1 MNADPIR
8 GFPRSS
14 ALALLFG
21 VAGTILYHSSQ
32 FFSGFDKFFG
42 DRGDARGFV
51 YFCEHWYQSILG
63 KASLLNPGI
72 FYPTKRTLAYSDLLF
87 GFAAPYSFFRA
98 LGFSMFT
105 STELTIILL
114 TFLAYC
120 VAFVLLYR
128 TLRFGVIPSCV
139 GALFFAFN
147 SPKFNQLTHLQL
159 QYVLLLPLIF
169 ALVITFAKRVET
181 INQRKAATLL
191 SLAAVC
197 LNVQLATTFYYAWYF
212 ILWSILFLLLALAFR
227 ASRNFIIANVWK
239 FRRALAIAAAV
250 FLIGFI

>member
-1 MNADPIR
+1 MTMDQIR
-8 GFPRSS
+8 GYPRSS
-14 ALALLFG
+14 AAALVPG
-21 VAGTILYHSSQ
+21 IAGTIQYYSSQ
-32 FFSGFDKFFG
+32 FFSGFDMFFG

-63 KASLLNPGI
+63 KASLLSPGI

-105 STELTIILL
+105 SVELAIILL
-114 TFLAYC
+114 TFLSYC

-128 TLRFGVIPSCV
+128 TLGFGLVPSCA
-139 GALFFAFN
+139 GAMFFAFN

-159 QYVLLLPLIF
+159 QYVFLLPLIF
-169 ALVITFAKRVET
+169 ALIITFAKQVET
-181 INQRKAATLL
+181 ITDRKAAWLL

-197 LNVQLATTFYYAWYF
+197 LNVQLTTTFYYT
-212 ILWSILFLLLALAFR
+212 
-227 ASRNFIIANVWK
+227 
-239 FRRALAIAAAV
+239 
-250 FLIGFI
+250 